1 MVINFFFSH
10 FEKQSSQVLKETF
23 TINKESQVFKKINNS
38 FTHLILIDNLN
49 DKRLQNSFK
58 WNLFKKTEKTQNLDS
73 LILNLNSK
81 ALQLAKNRDFNLA
94 NETVQ
99 LSISL
104 SKNRELTKMLMKSY
118 NTLGLISYLE
128 FNYHSAFLNFSK
140 QLSIAKRL
148 NDTHSILSAKT
159 NLGIIYNQ
167 IGNYSTAIKFHENSL
182 IIANRIKDY
191 DKLAFNLMALG
202 DLYTKTNNTTVA
214 EKYLKYAIEIYETK
228 TTSKELQNAYYYL
241 ASYNTVSLNFKESN
255 KIIVDC
261 LPKVDTLDF
270 NLLGNFFVLQA
281 TNYDSLNNAEKSIL
295 NLKKALNYY
304 NKSKNNNGLYNVY
317 AKLTDLYL
325 SKDSIVASKMLKN
338 KIYFLDIASNEDKL
352 NNFYFSQ
359 INSKIKSLELTKNQ
373 EAKSNRRFRL
383 IFLSLIIAISILII
397 ALFLFKKNKR
407 IRDVYKRVSFS
418 NDVKSN
424 FLNNITQELVLP
436 LNIIEEN
443 TGQFKTSDLTDEQKI
458 YIQNIQN
465 AARSLKSMTTDI
477 YDFNEH
483 KREKQSLKI
492 EQHNI
497 FDVINDSFESLKLEA
512 STKSILYNKNVTND
526 LSCLL
531 YFDKL
536 KVQQVILNL
545 LKNAIKFT
553 DEGSVTLNVNIKK
566 QHELYYEVLFEVIDT
581 GKGIKMEN
589 IPNIFDEFY
598 QEDSDYTRKYYGT
611 GLGLSISQK
620 IIQLMGS
627 TIKVESNEGKGSKFY
642 FTIKLN
648 KAI

>member
-23 TINKESQVFKKINNS
+23 TINKESHVFKKINNS

-81 ALQLAKNRDFNLA
+81 ALQLAKNRDFDLA

-128 FNYHSAFLNFSK
+128 FNYHNAFLNFSK

-159 NLGIIYNQ
+159 NLGLIYNQ

-338 KIYFLDIASNEDKL
+338 KIYYLDIASNEDKL

-397 ALFLFKKNKR
+397 ALFLYKKNKR
-407 IRDVYKRVSFS
+407 IHDVYKRVSFS
-418 NDVKSN
+418 NEVKSN

>member
-10 FEKQSSQVLKETF
+10 FEKQSSQILKETF
-23 TINKESQVFKKINNS
+23 TINKESHVFKKINNS
-38 FTHLILIDNLN
+38 FTHLILIANLN

-58 WNLFKKTEKTQNLDS
+58 WNHFKKTEKTQNLDS

-81 ALQLAKNRDFNLA
+81 ALQLAKNRDFDLA

-159 NLGIIYNQ
+159 NLGLIYNQ

-191 DKLAFNLMALG
+191 DKLALNLMALG

-241 ASYNTVSLNFKESN
+241 ASYNTVSLHFKESN

-270 NLLGNFFVLQA
+270 NLLGNFYVLHA

-338 KIYFLDIASNEDKL
+338 KIYYLDIASNEDKL

-359 INSKIKSLELTKNQ
+359 INSKIKNLELTKNQ

-383 IFLSLIIAISILII
+383 IFLSLTIAISIFII
-397 ALFLFKKNKR
+397 ALFLYKKNKR
-407 IRDVYKRVSFS
+407 IHDVYKRVAFS
-418 NDVKSN
+418 NEVKSN

-553 DEGSVTLNVNIKK
+553 DEGTVTLNVKIKK
-566 QHELYYEVLFEVIDT
+566 QHELYYDVLFEVIDT
-581 GKGIKMEN
+581 GRGIKMEN

-598 QEDSDYTRKYYGT
+598 QEDSDFTRKYYGT

-642 FTIKLN
+642 FIIKLN